1 MAVVYL
7 TGVLED
13 GTNQAPDVPSNP
25 RVELAFNKGSSNQ
38 VVLRVV
44 NSGGVP
50 APPVGTLTLTVAQKP
65 GDFPVLAQLTGTWT
79 PMLGPG
85 TAVFGW
91 AKTTMQDVAWGRYL
105 YDVRL
110 VNGEDVSFVVPAS
123 PFRLMPAV

>member
-7 TGVLED
+7 TGVLDD
-13 GTNQAPDVPSNP
+13 GTPLSPDVPANP
-25 RVELAFNKGSSNQ
+25 RVELALTKGSSNQ

-44 NSGGVP
+44 NPSGVP
-50 APPVGTLTLTVAQKP
+50 MPPVGTLTLSVAQKP
-65 GDFPVLAQLTGTWT
+65 GDLPLLVQLTGTWT

-91 AKTTMQDVAWGRYL
+91 SKTMMTDVAWGRYL
-105 YDVRL
+105 YDIRL
-110 VNGEDVSFVVPAS
+110 SNGEDVNFVVPAS